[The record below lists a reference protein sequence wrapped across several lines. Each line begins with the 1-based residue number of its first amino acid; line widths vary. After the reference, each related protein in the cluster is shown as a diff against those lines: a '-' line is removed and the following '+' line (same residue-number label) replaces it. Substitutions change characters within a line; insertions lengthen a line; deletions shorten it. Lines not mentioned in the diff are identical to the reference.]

1 MGGIIGLATFFGSYI
16 ARMISF
22 EMRPLEKTLAKIES
36 ISYRI
41 LGINVTKQMSWKE
54 YFFALFLTNIIV
66 ILFVILVLTF
76 QNYLPFSDGKGG
88 LSLDLAFNTAISF
101 ITDTNLQHYVG
112 DQQLSN
118 FSQMIA
124 ITFTMFVAPASG
136 IAAAFALIRSFIRKN
151 FGLGNFYVDFTRI
164 ILTLLLPVAIVSSL
178 VLMAIGVPQT
188 LDSHIKYST
197 LENTLT
203 NFNSF
208 ASNNKTAQHSQNILA
223 NAKINVKTTTT
234 TTTNIGPVASLES
247 IKQLGSNGGGFF
259 GSNSGHPFENPTGL
273 SNMYE
278 MFLMLIIPLSF
289 PIAYAKLMGKGRGI
303 AILVAML
310 VSFGVLIIISLSVN
324 SGPTSLETRFGSYDS
339 VLFNTI
345 SLATNTGA
353 ANSALTG
360 MSPNAI
366 TSFFLAMFVQAI
378 PGAVGTGMMTMIM
391 YIILTLFIVG
401 LMVGKTPEFMSM
413 KISPRDIKLAI
424 FIFLSHP
431 AIILIPTV
439 LSISTGNAQAITDH
453 KVTPMDYTQTL
464 YEYTSAAAN
473 NGSDY
478 FGSNANTPFWNWS
491 TALVMFLGRYL
502 PLGLML
508 AIAGSFTLKDRK
520 ETIEPIKT
528 QGSLFISVLIIMT
541 FLLTA
546 LTFFPF
552 LILGPF
558 SL

>member
-1 MGGIIGLATFFGSYI
+1 MGGTIGLATFFGPYI

-22 EMRPLEKTLAKIES
+22 EMRPLEKTLARVES
-36 ISYRI
+36 ISYKI

-54 YFFALFLTNIIV
+54 YFFAIFLTNIV
-66 ILFVILVLTF
+66 VLLFVVLVLTF
-76 QNYLPFSDGKGG
+76 QNYLPFSDGKAG
-88 LSLDLAFNTAISF
+88 LSLDLAFNTAVSF
-101 ITDTNLQHYVG
+101 ITDTDIQHYTG

-124 ITFTMFVAPASG
+124 LTFTMFVAPASG
-136 IAAAFALIRSFIRKN
+136 IAAAFAFIRSFIRKN
-151 FGLGNFYVDFTRI
+151 FGLGNFYMDFTRI
-164 ILTLLLPVAIVSSL
+164 VLTLLLPVAIVSSL

-188 LDSHIKYST
+188 LDSHIKYT
-197 LENTLT
+197 NLENSIA
-203 NFNSF
+203 NSN
-208 ASNNKTAQHSQNILA
+208 SITINNKAAHNQSMLA
-223 NAKINVKTTTT
+223 KSTSKSTQTNMTT
-234 TTTNIGPVASLES
+234 GPVASFES
-247 IKQLGSNGGGFF
+247 IKLLGSNGGGFF
-259 GSNSGHPFENPTGL
+259 GSNSAHPFENPTGL

-310 VSFGVLIIISLSVN
+310 ISFGILITIALSVN
-324 SGPTSLETRFGSYDS
+324 NGPVSLETRFGNYDS
-339 VLFNTI
+339 VLFNTV

-378 PGAVGTGMMTMIM
+378 PGADGTGMITMIV

-413 KISPRDIKLAI
+413 KISPKDIKLAV

-439 LSISTGNAQAITDH
+439 MSISTGNAQAITDH

-478 FGSNANTPFWNWS
+478 FGSSANTPFWNWS
-491 TALVMFLGRYL
+491 TALVMFLGRFI

-508 AIAGSFTLKDRK
+508 AIAGSFTIKDRK

-528 QGSLFISVLIIMT
+528 HGSLFISVLIIMT
-541 FLLTA
+541 FLLTV